1 MPVVSPFFSLKD
13 YKSLSFF
20 LQRLEKSPP
29 RGVGPKGQKY
39 LPNDFQKFLVAL
51 SKKESSLSP
60 VFNLAEII
68 AKLSLIKQYRTGT
81 PLRSDEK
88 VSLQKF

>member
-1 MPVVSPFFSLKD
+1 
-13 YKSLSFF
+13 
-20 LQRLEKSPP
+20 
-29 RGVGPKGQKY
+29 
-39 LPNDFQKFLVAL
+39 L